1 MVNLAKRMR
10 NFQPLLA
17 VQYGKGAAVLPPPP
31 SPQLTRLTMK
41 YPRTEWSLSNQGPR
55 MFAKDSLPRLK
66 YHNPSLPIRV
76 EDTQASTLE
85 LTFESTDKAALET
98 LQKRIDSE
106 KLEDEWTE
114 IQTKLQEPTDLN
126 STSTPLPI
134 FTRNGI
140 LALKGKHSREIWRWF
155 QHKTACKD
163 VSISPQDELL
173 RRKLQDTAR
182 KSEADRVLVKAGMD
196 ALRKQ
201 QAELKKARE
210 AAERLTSEA

>member
-31 SPQLTRLTMK
+31 SPQLTRLTMRF
-41 YPRTEWSLSNQGPR
+41 PRTEWSLSNQGPR

-66 YHNPSLPIRV
+66 YHNPTLPIRV
-76 EDTQASTLE
+76 EDTQSSTLE
-85 LTFESTDKAALET
+85 LTFESADKASLEK
-98 LQKRIDSE
+98 LQKRDDSDN
-106 KLEDEWTE
+106 LEDEWTE
-114 IQTKLQEPTDLN
+114 IQTKPQEPADQA
-126 STSTPLPI
+126 STSTSVPI

-140 LALKGKHSREIWRWF
+140 LGLKGKHSREIWRWLE
-155 QHKTACKD
+155 HKTACKD
-163 VSISPQDELL
+163 VSITPQDDIL
-173 RRKLQDTAR
+173 RRKLQGIAR
-182 KSEADRVLVKAGMD
+182 KSAADRMLVKAGMD